1 MKGERFMSGERHD
14 DQRGITRGQLVRGA
28 LGASAALSAA
38 PLIAACGGSGSSTG
52 STATTLKPKKGGIL
66 RVGILGGSSSDTLDA
81 GRIVT
86 EPDTIRAMALYNGLV
101 RLSNSGRSVEMDLA
115 EEVSSTP
122 DAKLWTVRLRQ
133 GLTFHDGK
141 PVTPADVVF
150 SLKRIVNPKSPGNGA
165 SALAPLDVN
174 AIKIVD
180 SRTLQL
186 PMTVPY
192 ASFPEQIA
200 NVFNFP
206 IIPSDYNP
214 KSPIGTGPFKY
225 QSFTPGQ
232 QSVFVRFPGFHQHG
246 LPYLDQVTIIDSFA
260 SDTAAFNALQGNE
273 LDVFST
279 APLNLAKQ
287 IAGNAQLTA
296 LVSLPGQWTPFTM
309 RVDKPPFTDV
319 NVRQAMRYI
328 VDRHQLIDLSL
339 DGFGAVGNDVFS
351 QWDPDYD
358 TSLKRDQDLG
368 RAKSLL
374 KKAGQEGLTVDLMT
388 ADFAVGVLQAA
399 QVFAQ
404 QAKGAGVTV
413 NIKQVPVGTFYGPNY
428 LQWTFAQDFWGYSP
442 YLSQVAQ
449 GSLTSSPFNET
460 HWNDPQYVSLYKQAN
475 STTNPAKRKEL
486 VQAMQ
491 KIDFDSG
498 GYIIAAYNKLL
509 DITTSRVHGFTPAG
523 TGIVLGNA
531 DWAHAWM
538 S

>member
-1 MKGERFMSGERHD
+1 MTQKSDRTEHGL
-14 DQRGITRGQLVRGA
+14 TRGQVVRGA
-28 LGASAALSAA
+28 LGAGAVLAAG
-38 PLIAACGGSGSSTG
+38 PFVAACGGGSSATSGSTSSQG
-52 STATTLKPKKGGIL
+52 KPKNGGNL
-66 RVGILGGSSSDTLDA
+66 RVGMLGGSSSDTLDA

-86 EPDTIRAMALYNGLV
+86 EPDTIRAMALYSGLV
-101 RLSNSGRSVEMDLA
+101 RLSNSGRDVEMDLA

-122 DAKLWTVRLRQ
+122 DAKTWTVRLRP
-133 GLTFHDGK
+133 GLTFHNGK
-141 PVTPADVVF
+141 SVTPDDVVF
-150 SLKRIVNPKSPGNGA
+150 SLKRIVDPKSPGNGA
-165 SALAPLDVN
+165 SALQPLDV
-174 AIKIVD
+174 AGIKIVD
-180 SRTLQL
+180 SRTLTL
-186 PMTVPY
+186 PMKVPY

-200 NVFNFP
+200 NIFNFP
-206 IIPSDYNP
+206 IVPQDYNP
-214 KSPIGTGPFKY
+214 KNPVGTGPFKY
-225 QSFTPGQ
+225 TSFTPGQ
-232 QSVFVRFPGFHQHG
+232 QSVFSRFANYHLHG
-246 LPYLDQVTIIDSFA
+246 LPYLDQITIIDSFA
-260 SDTAAFNALQGNE
+260 SDTAAFNALQGGE

-287 IAGNAQLTA
+287 VQGNSQIKA

-309 RVDKPPFTDV
+309 RVDKAPFTDV
-319 NVRQAMRYI
+319 KVRQAMRLI
-328 VDRHQLIDLSL
+328 VDRQQLIDVSL
-339 DGFGAVGNDVFS
+339 DGLGAVGNDVFS

-358 TSLKRDQDLG
+358 SSLKRDQDLEQ
-368 RAKSLL
+368 AKSLL
-374 KKAGQEGLTVDLMT
+374 KQAGQENLKVDLMT

-413 NIKQVPVGTFYGPNY
+413 NINQVPVGTFYGSNY

-449 GSLTSSPFNET
+449 GSLTTSPFNET
-460 HWNDPQYVSLYKQAN
+460 HWNDPKYVSLYKQAN
-475 STTNPAKRKEL
+475 ATTDPSKRKEL
-486 VQAMQ
+486 VYAMQ

-509 DITTSRVHGFTPAG
+509 DLMTPQVNGFEPAG